1 MGTENKLV
9 YSKEN
14 YYTENGYKYKIKTTI
29 SLDDDC
35 HNNMCDW
42 SITAD
47 IRWKNKYGIYKEY
60 MGGCCPYEL
69 ALKLHELGVNSE
81 SEFYFVKEMKGGE
94 TQIDSVVQNTMR
106 YSYRKEGDLIP
117 AYMSHE
123 LGEILPSMINVSK
136 SKIWDEWLQLT
147 QYFPNRDSR
156 YYEAAYVRYNAYDS
170 PTEVYSGFGETEA
183 ESRAMLLFDLLEKK
197 ILTPDSLNLKEVD
210 RRKEYENEFE

>member
-1 MGTENKLV
+1 M
-9 YSKEN
+9 
-14 YYTENGYKYKIKTTI
+14 KYQ
-29 SLDDDC
+29 
-35 HNNMCDW
+35 NFM
-42 SITAD
+42 
-47 IRWKNKYGIYKEY
+47 
-60 MGGCCPYEL
+60 CPYEL

-136 SKIWDEWLQLT
+136 SKIWDDWLQLT
-147 QYFPNRDSR
+147 QYFPNKDSE

-170 PTEVYSGFGETEA
+170 PTEVYSGFGETEV

-197 ILTPDSLNLKEVD
+197 ILTPDGLNLKEVD